1 MTKRSKGMD
10 EKQYEQIMTLLKD
23 IKKRIM
29 LLSFG
34 VGLSLGLFLSVLLQ
48 KI

>member
-1 MTKRSKGMD
+1 MD
-10 EKQYEQIMTLLKD
+10 EKQFDQIITLLKD

-34 VGLSLGLFLSVLLQ
+34 VGISLGLFVSILIQ
-48 KI
+48 RM